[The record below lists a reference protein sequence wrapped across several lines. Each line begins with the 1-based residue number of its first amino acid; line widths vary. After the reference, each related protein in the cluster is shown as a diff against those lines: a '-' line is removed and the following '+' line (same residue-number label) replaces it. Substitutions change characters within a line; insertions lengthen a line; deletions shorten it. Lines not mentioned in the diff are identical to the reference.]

1 MELNYF
7 IISWTVINFAL
18 LVAIAIVG
26 YKGIQGIKK
35 FINRNKEMNKK
46 IDVIFNKLEGNE

>member
-7 IISWTVINFAL
+7 IISCTVINFAL

-26 YKGIQGIKK
+26 YTKEYKVLKNLLTEIK
-35 FINRNKEMNKK
+35 R
-46 IDVIFNKLEGNE
+46 

>member
-26 YKGIQGIKK
+26 YKGIQGVKK
-35 FINRNKEMNKK
+35 NY
-46 IDVIFNKLEGNE
+46 